1 MRIIYNICFPVC
13 FFFFFLQG
21 GTLSYVAP
29 EVHRGADID
38 EKCDVYAL
46 AIVLWE
52 LVTLQVC

>member
-1 MRIIYNICFPVC
+1 MRIIYNL
-13 FFFFFLQG
+13 FFFLVFSFFLQG

-38 EKCDVYAL
+38 EKCDVFAV

-52 LVTLQVC
+52 LLTLQVC